1 MQKIFIQNGPLE
13 TKCPKLLLSYSPGY
27 EVACEEGPGLFAHVL
42 TFFSLVLILVTLPLS
57 LLWVVKV
64 VQEYERAVIFRL
76 GRLIKGGARG
86 PGVFFI
92 IPCLDVYQKIDMRT
106 ATYDVPPQEVRQQT
120 QNKYQ
125 AIVAMFSPDPYER
138 QRNSVCQRHHVL
150 QSEGDLP
157 SPSCEHS
164 TALAVMP

>member
-13 TKCPKLLLSYSPGY
+13 TKCPKLLSYSPPGY

-138 QRNSVCQRHHVL
+138 QRNRVRQRHHVL
-150 QSEGDLP
+150 QSQGDLP
-157 SPSCEHS
+157 SPSCENS
-164 TALAVMP
+164 TAQHWT